1 MYFLP
6 CLSDS
11 SPPRSPEATEANDS
25 PYSTSRRR
33 VVDRGEKGRGFLSN
47 GVKTT
52 SLKINILKKYVSRM
66 QQGLVL

>member
-33 VVDRGEKGRGFLSN
+33 VVDRRGFLSN

-52 SLKINILKKYVSRM
+52 NLKINILKKYVSRM